1 MRKLS
6 ENICRKLLKLLIV
19 ESNQHFLNPL
29 ADPLGI
35 NPPWTPFGRR
45 PQFENHC
52 ARGRCVCGS
61 VAAVLQGTTWVVY
74 SKLLSPAAAAA
85 ATMAFRHIDW
95 SFVDRTRGGGNVA
108 RRQWSQEQWM
118 TRRRRVLV
126 SPSARCRSDTNK
138 QLASPDRPWFISPLR
153 YRFQL
158 LQQTVRIDWFSVSK
172 PARWVFTGTYI
183 KHKAYIKLCEIW
195 NLRPGFVE
203 LVFVLQSEARVCRFQ
218 PIQRRT
224 DGRTQCNPRGDW
236 KSKASQYDHI

>member
-108 RRQWSQEQWM
+108 RRQWSQTM
-118 TRRRRVLV
+118 NDT
-126 SPSARCRSDTNK
+126 SPPRASQSVRALSQRHKQTACVARSAVIH
-138 QLASPDRPWFISPLR
+138 LASSVQVSAAATDRENW
-153 YRFQL
+153 
-158 LQQTVRIDWFSVSK
+158 
-172 PARWVFTGTYI
+172 
-183 KHKAYIKLCEIW
+183 
-195 NLRPGFVE
+195 
-203 LVFVLQSEARVCRFQ
+203 LVFSL
-218 PIQRRT
+218 
-224 DGRTQCNPRGDW
+224 
-236 KSKASQYDHI
+236 KASSLSVYWHIHKT